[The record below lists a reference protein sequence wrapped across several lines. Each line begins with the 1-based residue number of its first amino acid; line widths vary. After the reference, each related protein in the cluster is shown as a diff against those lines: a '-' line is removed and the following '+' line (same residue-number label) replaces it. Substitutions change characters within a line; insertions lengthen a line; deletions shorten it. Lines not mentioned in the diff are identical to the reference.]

1 MTQSIQTKQLFF
13 LFFSIM
19 TILIFFAPLRMLFIQ
34 AFNDEVYDYI
44 VLVPLVSL
52 YFLYIQR
59 KELFATTAY
68 SIPAGITIMLFGVVF
83 YLIGMQHVSGSNQI
97 GSLSLVT
104 LSIVIF
110 WIGGFVLFHGIHVM
124 RKALFPLLFLFF
136 IVPLPAFLL
145 EKIISF
151 LQEGSAEVAY
161 VLFQLSGV
169 PVFREGFIFHLPKIS
184 IEVAKQCSGIHSGIA
199 LLITSVIA
207 AKLFLATGWRKGVLI
222 LTVVPI
228 TIFKNG
234 LRIVTLSLLGNNIDE
249 RILSSPLHRKGGIP
263 FFILALIVLF
273 TVLWLLRRSEQNMGT
288 TGSSPSAGLGGRHSA
303 SSITSET

>member
-1 MTQSIQTKQLFF
+1 VTQSIQTKQLFF

-19 TILIFFAPLRMLFIQ
+19 TILIFSAPLKMLFVQ
-34 AFNDEVYDYI
+34 SFHDEVYDYI
-44 VLVPLVSL
+44 ALIPLVSL
-52 YFLYIQR
+52 YFLYVQR
-59 KELFATTAY
+59 KELFAATAY
-68 SIPAGITIMLFGVVF
+68 SFPAGITIILFGVVF
-83 YLIGMQHVSGSNQI
+83 YRIGMQQVSGSNQI

-110 WIGGFVLFHGIHVM
+110 WIGGFVLFHGVDVL

-136 IVPLPAFLL
+136 IVPLPAVLL

-151 LQEGSAEVAY
+151 LQEGSAEVTY
-161 VLFQLSGV
+161 VLFHLSGV

-184 IEVAKQCSGIHSGIA
+184 IEVATQCSGIHSGIA

-222 LTVVPI
+222 LSVIPI
-228 TIFKNG
+228 TIVKNG

-263 FFILALIVLF
+263 FFILALLVLF
-273 TVLWLLRRSEQNMGT
+273 TVLWLLRRSEQRMGT
-288 TGSSPSAGLGGRHSA
+288 TGSSPSAGMGGRHDP
-303 SSITSET
+303 SSITGAT